1 MVAAVESVR
10 RYGLQHPLLQE
21 LTDDVE
27 HIQKAHKRAEE
38 QKRDEVREQ
47 LLERAAQLAPGNSDS
62 LANLEH
68 TIDRAERYG
77 VEENLVLSVYSQ
89 LKMAKCEQELDEAM
103 QLRSIRHLEIAID
116 QAAECGGVA
125 RVKVRAAERVLEEEH
140 HIKKVLNYFR
150 ETLQLPGRKQRVLC
164 CYEELCQTQ
173 LGRSEEGGFRT
184 PGKRYSQDDPW
195 VHAQA
200 AEEVQ
205 TDYVE
210 VLEDTSD
217 NLVLIHKDAYKDA
230 FASCCRV
237 AVKLAKVPRTVQL
250 DQEKSM
256 LGLTHPNVVKFTAPG
271 LRVLP
276 DAEEADLL
284 FLFIFLVNVL
294 DEEAVEC
301 AGEDAPEDV
310 ENGPYPSEDLDAAS
324 TDESTQDPAESAK
337 AGEADTHAGVSSK
350 EGDNESEAGFAL
362 FSANHASA
370 RIFIPSATAM
380 QKAPVCRHKAAQRAV
395 AMKVAQT
402 GLAPFQDLARNSF
415 SSKSPAAARFD
426 MWPKAAGD
434 TEPAGWPD
442 ASDTPDASPAL
453 AAQQSPAGGRSVA
466 SAASDRLKREQ
477 EAAKR
482 TLASAMGGS
491 QPAHGRMT

>member
-1 MVAAVESVR
+1 MPKRKHADGMQIAGQDHPTGGKRFRIKKSSAVEVAEAIERLVPRDKLTAFNLIQKILVRIPGWQPALEYSEEKQETEAMEGAPESRCGRDLRGGHEALGTTVRACAAVPGTRTARTGCFGFCLGSGKDCRHRRRCSRAEGFDGGLLREGHVRQMWLGRGTAQRVNRLIASLELWAASRSHDAGKMVAAVESVR

-184 PGKRYSQDDPW
+184 P
-195 VHAQA
+195 
-200 AEEVQ
+200 
-205 TDYVE
+205 
-210 VLEDTSD
+210 
-217 NLVLIHKDAYKDA
+217 
-230 FASCCRV
+230 
-237 AVKLAKVPRTVQL
+237 VPVFR
-250 DQEKSM
+250 
-256 LGLTHPNVVKFTAPG
+256 G
-271 LRVLP
+271 
-276 DAEEADLL
+276 
-284 FLFIFLVNVL
+284 
-294 DEEAVEC
+294 
-301 AGEDAPEDV
+301 
-310 ENGPYPSEDLDAAS
+310 
-324 TDESTQDPAESAK
+324 
-337 AGEADTHAGVSSK
+337 
-350 EGDNESEAGFAL
+350 
-362 FSANHASA
+362 
-370 RIFIPSATAM
+370 
-380 QKAPVCRHKAAQRAV
+380 
-395 AMKVAQT
+395 
-402 GLAPFQDLARNSF
+402 
-415 SSKSPAAARFD
+415 
-426 MWPKAAGD
+426 
-434 TEPAGWPD
+434 
-442 ASDTPDASPAL
+442 
-453 AAQQSPAGGRSVA
+453 
-466 SAASDRLKREQ
+466 
-477 EAAKR
+477 
-482 TLASAMGGS
+482 
-491 QPAHGRMT
+491 